1 MDRVTFYNYMS
12 TAGYLIFMACIAV
25 MISAYGDRLK
35 GKDEKDEALLKR
47 SKIKF
52 IVAPIVMVG
61 YVVLLFAIFG

>member
-1 MDRVTFYNYMS
+1 
-12 TAGYLIFMACIAV
+12 

-52 IVAPIVMVG
+52 IVAPIVMIG
-61 YVVLLFAIFG
+61 YVVLLFAIFA